1 MVLSTQGRLTSRYA
15 TAVAYAVDVHVG
27 QFRKGTDI
35 PYVAHLLAASSL
47 VIEAGG
53 DEDLAIAALLHD
65 AAEDH
70 GGEERLADIAVR
82 FGPRVAGIVRACSD
96 SLAADGTD
104 KREWEARKREH
115 LEHLRTAAADVLT
128 VWTADKVHNA
138 RAIVT
143 DLETSGPDA
152 MSRFNAAPDRV
163 LWYYRENL
171 AMAEDAGI
179 TDVLVVPLR
188 MAVERMG
195 ARLPDAASS
204 PEREA

>member
-1 MVLSTQGRLTSRYA
+1 MALSTPGTLTSRYA
-15 TAVAYAVDVHVG
+15 AAIAYAVDVHAR
-27 QFRKGTDI
+27 QFRKGTAV
-35 PYVAHLLAASSL
+35 PYAAHLLAASSL

-96 SLAADGTD
+96 SLVPDGAE
-104 KREWEARKREH
+104 KREWENRKVEH
-115 LEHLRTAAADVLT
+115 LEHLRTASADVLT

-143 DLETSGPDA
+143 DLEMSGPDA
-152 MSRFNAAPDRV
+152 MSRFNAPADRV
-163 LWYYRENL
+163 AWYYRENL

-188 MAVERMG
+188 MAVGQMCALLLG
-195 ARLPDAASS
+195 ASDS